1 MAKKSADYVGDI
13 AGEVDFFMQSI
24 IRRPTQTRAGVVAK
38 DGSPGIWGKRQ
49 GPRKSSAVV
58 TAVRPVLPA
67 VDNAGAGFDISCHRG
82 SAQSRSD
89 NRAPGIGKKSAFG
102 LREDFRLCPACPFGS
117 DADQAAYR
125 VKDVH
130 VQERKGD
137 KGEVDQMIGD
147 PAEVKRQ
154 KVWSSR
160 EGETCCQIREKEF
173 VPACGST
180 TYQPVA
186 SAIMPMIQVTIM
198 PIRMYP
204 FMLNR

>member
-1 MAKKSADYVGDI
+1 
-13 AGEVDFFMQSI
+13 MQSI

-38 DGSPGIWGKRQ
+38 DGDRQEYRGKEQ
-49 GPRKSSAVV
+49 GRKEEQRSGYRSQAGSS
-58 TAVRPVLPA
+58 A

-102 LREDFRLCPACPFGS
+102 LGKISVFVQHVPFGS

-160 EGETCCQIREKEF
+160 EGMKPAARSGKREF